1 MLQYEVMKFEEEY
14 LVSISSIVPVKSNQ
28 FNGYLDLIASCRP
41 AQVWLEEAVCKPG
54 NWSWT
59 ESGEILQLPAP
70 ALEEEVR
77 HSDDI
82 NNDIV
87 TL

>member
-1 MLQYEVMKFEEEY
+1 MKYEEEY